1 MLGIIGSMID
11 WGRGGGKEGIWR
23 RERERER
30 ESRVVKHFFFCFL
43 CYDMISLLLRFCL
56 VCFWLFSFTGSAS
69 HGG

>member
-1 MLGIIGSMID
+1 VLGIIGSMID

-23 RERERER
+23 RERERE
-30 ESRVVKHFFFCFL
+30 SRVVKHFLFVSFA
-43 CYDMISLLLRFCL
+43 MISLLLRFCL